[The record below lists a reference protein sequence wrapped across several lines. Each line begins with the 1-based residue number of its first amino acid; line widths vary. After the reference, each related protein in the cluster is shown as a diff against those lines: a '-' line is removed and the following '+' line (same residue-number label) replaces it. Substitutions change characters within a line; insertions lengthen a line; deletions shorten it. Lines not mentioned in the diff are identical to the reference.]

1 MRCRKILFATVTAL
15 IFSNVFA
22 QGKLDIKPI
31 NPVQIQDS
39 VKKSNGDKILT
50 DSLTASNLRFKTY
63 KKSVHASYYHD
74 KFTGRR
80 TASGSRFSNN
90 KYTAA
95 HRKLP
100 FGTILRITNELNGK
114 SVIVEVTDRGPF
126 TRGREIDLT
135 RRAYM
140 DITSEKRSGGM
151 KVTIEIEQDY
161 KPE

>member
-1 MRCRKILFATVTAL
+1 MRYKKNLFV
-15 IFSNVFA
+15 VFA
-22 QGKLDIKPI
+22 AFISTTFFAQAKLEIKPI
-31 NPVQIQDS
+31 VPVLVQDS
-39 VKKSNGDKILT
+39 IKNSREKIFN
-50 DSLTASNLRFKTY
+50 DSVTASNLRFKKY

-80 TASGSRFSNN
+80 TANGQKFNNN

-114 SVIVEVTDRGPF
+114 SVIVEVTDRGPYS
-126 TRGREIDLT
+126 RGREIDLT
-135 RRAYM
+135 KRAYM
-140 DITSEKRSGGM
+140 EITSEKRGGGM
-151 KVTIEIEQDY
+151 KVTIEVEKGF

>member
-1 MRCRKILFATVTAL
+1 MRYKKILFTAL
-15 IFSNVFA
+15 MAFTFANVSA
-22 QGKLDIKPI
+22 QGKLVINPI
-31 NPVQIQDS
+31 SPVQIQDS
-39 VKKSNGDKILT
+39 IRKTAGEIFFS
-50 DSLTASNLRFKTY
+50 DSIAASNITFKKY

-80 TASGSRFSNN
+80 TANGQKFSNK

-114 SVIVEVTDRGPF
+114 SVIVEVTDRGPY

-135 RRAYM
+135 KRAYM
-140 DITSEKRSGGM
+140 EITSEKLGGGM
-151 KVTIEIEQDY
+151 KVTIEVEQGFN
-161 KPE
+161 PE